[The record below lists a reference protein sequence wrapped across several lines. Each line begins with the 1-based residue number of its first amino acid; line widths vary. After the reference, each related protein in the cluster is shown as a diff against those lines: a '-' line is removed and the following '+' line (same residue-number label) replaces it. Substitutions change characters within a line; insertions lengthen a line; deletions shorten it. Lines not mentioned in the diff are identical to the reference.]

1 MSANSNDVLKTI
13 THTKIAD
20 DFTAWGIS
28 TSIDLTDCSLE
39 LITNPD
45 YIYKFVR
52 ELADYID
59 MKCFGEPQ
67 IVHFGANERVAGYSM
82 TQLIETSLLSAHF
95 ANASCRAYI
104 DVFSC
109 KSYDPESAAN
119 FCKDYFKA
127 SSVKFGSTVR
137 D

>member
-1 MSANSNDVLKTI
+1 MLECTNSTKPDVE
-13 THTKIAD
+13 
-20 DFTAWGIS
+20 DFAAWGIS

-45 YIYKFVR
+45 HIYNFVR

-67 IVHFGANERVAGYSM
+67 IVHFGANDRVAGYSL
-82 TQLIETSLLSAHF
+82 TQLIETSLISAHF
-95 ANASCRAYI
+95 ANASSRAYI

-109 KSYDPESAAN
+109 KSYDPKSAAE
-119 FCKDYFKA
+119 FCSNYFGAKSA
-127 SSVKFGSTVR
+127 KFTSLIR